1 MSIAMAI
8 AKTPVS
14 APKTIHGGTSST
26 TGLGAK
32 FDPLHN
38 STMSLACHRLT
49 TEMTDLRMHGEVATQ
64 HTGIES

>member
-1 MSIAMAI
+1 MAI

-38 STMSLACHRLT
+38 STMSLA
-49 TEMTDLRMHGEVATQ
+49 
-64 HTGIES
+64 